1 MTKIRSLLLLAGA
14 GLAAAVP
21 AQSKPETA
29 TPSKPS
35 AEAAPS
41 AGRSVSAWIE
51 QLGAPEFRDRVAAE
65 RALRE
70 LGEKALPALREAAE
84 SSADGEVQWRARR
97 LARQIERGDGT
108 ATGLSR
114 RDAQVPGTTTKPEV
128 QAPRDET
135 PPPAAKSPEAPGEV
149 PTEPLDPSDPFA
161 EMERRFA
168 EMERRMDEMFGGMER
183 ELGVPFQRR
192 GAAGDDLFRN
202 LRQQMQ
208 RARTQAGPN
217 GFGGSSSSQGMSMQI
232 GPDGAVKVE
241 VQTRNEAGEVET
253 KTYEAPSMEEF
264 QKQYPGVLQ
273 GQGLGGSP
281 GMSFGFGPRGQ
292 LRGAPSAP
300 RTRLWQDL
308 PTPQVEIPD
317 APDAAV
323 AEDVRAAMA
332 RGDVLGVQIRPEIGA
347 ELREHL
353 GLTDGRGLMVEAV
366 EADSLGAK
374 LGIERADIVVSVAGK
389 PVAMPADVKAAL
401 QSVGAGGAVEV
412 QVLRKGRELTL
423 RAQKPAAVDA
433 EPQAKKLRGR
443 LRGDSGGSEI
453 R

>member
-1 MTKIRSLLLLAGA
+1 MTNIRTLLLLAGA

-21 AQSKPETA
+21 AQSKPETVA
-29 TPSKPS
+29 PTKPS
-35 AEAAPS
+35 AEAAPP
-41 AGRSVSAWIE
+41 AGRAVAAWIE
-51 QLGAPEFRDRVAAE
+51 QLGAAEFRDRVAAE

-70 LGEKALPALREAAE
+70 MGEKALPALREAAE
-84 SSADGEVQWRARR
+84 NSADGEVQWRARR
-97 LARQIERGDGT
+97 LARQIERGDGGG
-108 ATGLSR
+108 GLAR
-114 RDAQVPGTTTKPEV
+114 RDAQDPAPATKPDSRSPQGEPAPAPAEV
-128 QAPRDET
+128 
-135 PPPAAKSPEAPGEV
+135 GE
-149 PTEPLDPSDPFA
+149 EPLDPNDPFA

-183 ELGVPFQRR
+183 DLGVPFPRR
-192 GAAGDDLFRN
+192 GANGDDLFRN

-273 GQGLGGSP
+273 SQGLGGIP
-281 GMSFGFGPRGQ
+281 GMSFGFGQRTPG
-292 LRGAPSAP
+292 RGAPMLP
-300 RTRLWQDL
+300 RARAWQDL
-308 PTPQVEIPD
+308 PTPQVEIPA

-353 GLTDGRGLMVEAV
+353 GLEDGRGLLVEAV

-374 LGIERADIVVSVAGK
+374 LGIERADIVVAVAGK
-389 PVAMPADVKAAL
+389 PVKAPTDVRTAL
-401 QSVGAGGAVEV
+401 QGVAAGAAVEV
-412 QVLRKGRELTL
+412 QVLRKGREMTL
-423 RAQKPAAVDA
+423 QAQKPAAVDT

-443 LRGDSGGSEI
+443 LRGDAGGGEI